1 MPDLDDDGEWY
12 ESLEGRPDGERWT
25 ELPDFGALPSFV
37 VPSARHGLVIACDTG
52 VQAASEWAEQH
63 GWPVVSET
71 GGVGLAGGTA
81 ISAGAWLLGIEEF
94 HQPFVALPTRLFRFS
109 ASVVEAFLSLFFTQ
123 ILQLPEIHSAE

>member
-1 MPDLDDDGEWY
+1 MSDQGTSQPRPPDWYPDPLGRHELRYYDG
-12 ESLEGRPDGERWT
+12 SRWT

-71 GGVGLAGGTA
+71 GGLGLSGGTA
-81 ISAGAWLLGIEEF
+81 ISSGA
-94 HQPFVALPTRLFRFS
+94 
-109 ASVVEAFLSLFFTQ
+109 
-123 ILQLPEIHSAE
+123 